1 MGKLDE
7 LRIRNVDVNV
17 VMKLDSM
24 AKKHKMSRSEYLR
37 GVLTNHAY
45 AAEIK
50 ELDSRYQELFKIV
63 IDCIEGNTAVLHD
76 ILTLVQEKNYD

>member
-1 MGKLDE
+1 MRKMDE
-7 LRIRNVDVNV
+7 LRIRNVDANV
-17 VMKLDSM
+17 VIKLDSM

-63 IDCIEGNTAVLHD
+63 IDCIEGNTSTLHE
-76 ILTLVQEKNYD
+76 ILTLVQEKKND